1 MATHSRFR
9 LRAVLPRRLQTALLS
24 TIALTVSLIA
34 APAFAFGSSG
44 HGGGFAQGGFG
55 HPGGDMFGGRS
66 GPGHTFVPGHSG
78 QHIFFPP
85 GFHDR
90 FHHPHGFVGGFVA
103 VVPFGYPV
111 YGPSAYDTYCNPGS
125 PYYDPRLC
133 WDYYNG

>member
-1 MATHSRFR
+1 
-9 LRAVLPRRLQTALLS
+9 
-24 TIALTVSLIA
+24 
-34 APAFAFGSSG
+34 
-44 HGGGFAQGGFG
+44 
-55 HPGGDMFGGRS
+55 MFGGRS

-90 FHHPHGFVGGFVA
+90 FHHPHGFVSGFVA